1 MVDVTAQGYNE
12 TNVPSENCKD
22 ALQLQAYWVQ
32 EVNFFFFF
40 FFILWAE
47 EVVWDKCDESL
58 KKVGVCVNWIFPDW
72 GWLNSP
78 KKGMNWLDISDAI
91 VSCPRS
97 YPGRVHGLQSTDA

>member
-12 TNVPSENCKD
+12 TNVPSKNCKD

-47 EVVWDKCDESL
+47 EVVWVKCD
-58 KKVGVCVNWIFPDW
+58 
-72 GWLNSP
+72 
-78 KKGMNWLDISDAI
+78 
-91 VSCPRS
+91 
-97 YPGRVHGLQSTDA
+97 

>member
-40 FFILWAE
+40 FFYE
-47 EVVWDKCDESL
+47 L
-58 KKVGVCVNWIFPDW
+58 KRWFGISVMRVLEKQACV
-72 GWLNSP
+72 
-78 KKGMNWLDISDAI
+78 
-91 VSCPRS
+91 
-97 YPGRVHGLQSTDA
+97 